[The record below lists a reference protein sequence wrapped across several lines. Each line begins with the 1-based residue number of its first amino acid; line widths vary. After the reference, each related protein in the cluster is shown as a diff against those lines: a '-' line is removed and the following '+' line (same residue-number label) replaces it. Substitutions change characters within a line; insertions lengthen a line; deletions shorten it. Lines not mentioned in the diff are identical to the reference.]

1 MTYDARLIYF
11 CLYCT
16 VVLMSDSSFLTSV
29 IFAQI
34 ISFCMVPFL
43 RLPGLDMNVGDFDQ
57 EPGGAV

>member
-1 MTYDARLIYF
+1 
-11 CLYCT
+11 
-16 VVLMSDSSFLTSV
+16 MSDSSFLTSV

-57 EPGGAV
+57 EPGGEV